1 MVEQVNLLED
11 PAPAVGGHGL
21 VDDLDCVLHLGVD
34 VDAGLHRGVRAL
46 AQHLARQP
54 VQLLGAQ
61 YSQVDLDTPCLSA
74 YLVQCHFNQGHL
86 YERGLTWNVL
96 EAREV
101 ELAVLFFFRLTF
113 LAASRWASMASSLL
127 NISRILDRQ
136 LQFTFTVEVQTVS
149 TITFLLCSKI
159 EFDAD
164 AARARSVL

>member
-1 MVEQVNLLED
+1 MVEQVDLLED

-74 YLVQCHFNQGHL
+74 YLV
-86 YERGLTWNVL
+86 RSV
-96 EAREV
+96 
-101 ELAVLFFFRLTF
+101 
-113 LAASRWASMASSLL
+113 
-127 NISRILDRQ
+127 
-136 LQFTFTVEVQTVS
+136 TFTKEKALVE
-149 TITFLLCSKI
+149 
-159 EFDAD
+159 
-164 AARARSVL
+164 